1 MRSTP
6 VADHYETLGVTREA
20 TPEEIKKAYRRLA
33 RELHPDVNPSEE
45 ASERFKGVTHAY
57 DVLSDPEQRQR
68 YDMGGGQSDMGG
80 FGDIFETFFGGG
92 GFGGGQRGPRSRS
105 ERGDDAM
112 IRVDVTLEEVIFGVQ
127 REVTINTAV
136 LCGACQG
143 SCCQPGTQPV
153 TCDVCHGQGQVQ
165 RQVRSLFGNVVT
177 MHPCGSCHGYG
188 TVIEHPCVE
197 CAGKG
202 RVRERRTIPV
212 DIPSGIDTG
221 TRLQMRGGGEV
232 GPGGGPNGDLFIEFR
247 VTHDDIFS
255 RDGNDLLCTMQLAM
269 TDAILGVE
277 STVPAL
283 DGEVAV
289 EIPAGTQSG
298 DIITVRG
305 RGIQALRSTSR
316 GDLKIAVQVA
326 TPEKLSSREK
336 DLVRQLAT
344 LRKDAPPHLGEFQQ
358 SFFGK
363 IRDRFFRQG

>member
-1 MRSTP
+1 M
-6 VADHYETLGVTREA
+6 ADHYETLGVSREA

-33 RELHPDVNPSEE
+33 RELHPDVNPSED
-45 ASERFKGVTHAY
+45 AAERFKSVTHAY

-68 YDMGGGQSDMGG
+68 YDLGGGQAGMGG

-92 GFGGGQRGPRSRS
+92 GFGGAGQRGPRPRA

-112 IRVDVTLEEVIFGVQ
+112 IRVDVSLEEVIFGAQ
-127 REVTINTAV
+127 RDVTVNTAV
-136 LCGACQG
+136 LCGVCQG
-143 SCCQPGTQPV
+143 SCCQPGTHPV
-153 TCDVCHGQGQVQ
+153 TCDVCGGQGQVQ

-177 MHPCGSCHGYG
+177 MHPCGSCQGYG

-221 TRLQMRGGGEV
+221 TRMQMRGGGEV

-247 VTHDDIFS
+247 VMHHDIFS
-255 RDGNDLLCTMQLAM
+255 RDGNDLLCTMQLSM
-269 TDAILGVE
+269 TDAILGAE
-277 STVPAL
+277 AKLAAL
-283 DGEVAV
+283 DGEAAV
-289 EIPAGTQSG
+289 TIEPGTQSG
-298 DIITVRG
+298 DVLTVRG
-305 RGIQALRSTSR
+305 RGIQGLRSTTR

-326 TPEKLSSREK
+326 TPTKLSSREK
-336 DLVRQLAT
+336 DLVRQLAS
-344 LRKDAPPHLGEFQQ
+344 LRKDEPPHLGEFQQ
-358 SFFGK
+358 GFFGK